1 MIIIFALMITMTELE
16 KMLASLERSQQNR
29 QRKNENSNQL
39 ANGDQFHQVA
49 DNTVTKSN
57 ALARAYYRFGL
68 VEKRIMEALIS
79 KLHPLRTDNNTQ
91 LIELSAVEYGDAFNV
106 PRQVAYRDMAKAVD
120 NLIGTVIRTEES
132 NGVSKI
138 VKFTLMTRAEYVES
152 QGLISCKFNPDIL
165 PHLLGLREKF
175 RSYPLKKAVNFQS
188 SYTWR
193 FYEILVSWAQP
204 KNQTQGR
211 FAGWIKH
218 QSVDELRE
226 MLGVPK
232 SYRWGDFQ
240 RQVLDV
246 IAKELKEKAQVA
258 LFIDRVKTSRKITHL
273 NISFIEEE
281 QIPLKL
287 EN

>member
-1 MIIIFALMITMTELE
+1 MNELE
-16 KMLASLERSQQNR
+16 SMLASLERSQQNR
-29 QRKNENSNQL
+29 QRKNENVNQL
-39 ANGDQFHQVA
+39 ANDDQSYQLA

-91 LIELSAVEYGDAFNV
+91 LIELSATEYSDAFNV
-106 PRQVAYRDMAKAVD
+106 PRQVAYRDMSKAVD
-120 NLIGTVIRTEES
+120 ELIGTVIKTEES

-152 QGLISCKFNPDIL
+152 HGVISCKFNPDIL
-165 PHLLGLREKF
+165 PHLIGLREKF
-175 RSYPLKKAVNFQS
+175 RSYPLEKAVNFQS

-193 FYEILVSWAQP
+193 FYEILTSWAQP

-240 RQVLDV
+240 RQILDV
-246 IAKELKEKAQVA
+246 VTNELKEKAQVS
-258 LFIDRVKTSRKITHL
+258 LFIERVKTSRKITHL
-273 NISFIEEE
+273 NIKFIEDN
-281 QIPLKL
+281 QIKMEL
-287 EN
+287 ES